1 MEHGVD
7 DADSRIW
14 RHWILRIL
22 IIDDHNAVD
31 AAAADVAATAYSRI
45 WRHWILR
52 ILIIDHDNAVDAASA
67 ADVAASA
74 TAAADMF

>member
-22 IIDDHNAVD
+22 IIDDHNAVH
-31 AAAADVAATAYSRI
+31 AAAVDVLDFGRGLGTLTTAAFSV
-45 WRHWILR
+45 ILR
-52 ILIIDHDNAVDAASA
+52 DSNE
-67 ADVAASA
+67 
-74 TAAADMF
+74 M